1 MNADLFVRLRDLLT
15 VDSGRSAVKLT
26 ASPPAVRQLLSDDL
40 TATVDS
46 ARPVGRARLPGR
58 GKGGFTGGIRER
70 GRGGLRVQVEI
81 PLAQGGRYVTAA
93 TVVLD
98 NRAASGFRIVKWHEV
113 GVGPSQYI
121 TDSGSSG

>member
-1 MNADLFVRLRDLLT
+1 LRDLLT

-40 TATVDS
+40 TTTVDS
-46 ARPVGRARLPGR
+46 ARPAGRARLPLQ
-58 GKGGFTGGIRER
+58 GKGKRGFVGGIAVR

-81 PLAQGGRYVTAA
+81 PLSQGGRYVTAA